1 MRIILINSP
10 LQNYGKV
17 KKNEYYT
24 TPPLGL
30 GYLATIAKNLNC
42 NVRLID
48 AEAQAQLSRLE
59 TAIKMYEMDIGNY
72 PGENN
77 KTLVAALTVNTEE
90 SGWSGPYLQIKKNE
104 LNGNGEYLDAW
115 GNAFVYVNPGV
126 HNESSYDLYSKGP
139 DGVEDGN
146 CKDDIKNW
154 GEKNSSD
161 AAQNPAE

>member
-1 MRIILINSP
+1 MKKGFTVIELAVGVAIAGLLIWMVANGM
-10 LQNYGKV
+10 QQAR
-17 KKNEYYT
+17 KN
-24 TPPLGL
+24 
-30 GYLATIAKNLNC
+30 ATIAK
-42 NVRLID
+42 
-48 AEAQAQLSRLE
+48 AQAQLSRLE

>member
-1 MRIILINSP
+1 MKKGFTVIELAVGVAIAGLLIWMVANGM
-10 LQNYGKV
+10 QQAR
-17 KKNEYYT
+17 KN
-24 TPPLGL
+24 
-30 GYLATIAKNLNC
+30 ATIAKT
-42 NVRLID
+42 
-48 AEAQAQLSRLE
+48 QAQLSRLE